1 MNQALRKSFDSFFNK
16 NDKFLRSFSEFNPE
30 TPLVVVN
37 GVEKFEVKSA
47 LRDGYT
53 FTIKC
58 KIHKESAEKP
68 RTSTLKFSAQHSS
81 YIKLVERFGLSQ
93 EAKEL
98 YRGMDVYDT
107 HFTGQ
112 ANLTTL
118 RWQNTVDQNLIIA
131 CSDEG
136 KDLVFNG
143 ELIPGS
149 LLMQM
154 ENIKMY
160 RSHHKDS
167 EFVVTYQVENSSLS
181 RPMNC
186 FRITNNDSL
195 LLSFGNKTDLM
206 NYLENLENYWDC
218 KHVY

>member
-1 MNQALRKSFDSFFNK
+1 MNQALRKSFDSFFHK
-16 NDKFLRSFSEFNPE
+16 KDKFLRSFSEFTPE
-30 TPLVVVN
+30 PGLVVVN
-37 GVEKFEVKSA
+37 GNEKFEIKNA
-47 LRDGYT
+47 LRDGHT
-53 FTIKC
+53 FAVKC
-58 KIHKESAEKP
+58 KIYNEKTEKP
-68 RTSTLKFSAQHSS
+68 RYSTLKFSAQHSS

-107 HFTGQ
+107 HFSGQ

-136 KDLVFNG
+136 KDLIFNG
-143 ELIPGS
+143 ELIHSSP
-149 LLMQM
+149 LMQM
-154 ENIKMY
+154 ENIKIY
-160 RSHHKDS
+160 RSHHKDN
-167 EFVVTYQVENSSLS
+167 EFIVTYQVENASLS
-181 RPMNC
+181 RPMNY

-195 LLSFGNKTDLM
+195 LQSFSNKIDLI
-206 NYLENLENYWDC
+206 NYLGNLENYWDC